1 MLRVLLHIFRR
12 KHISNAD
19 LKRALDNLNRA
30 PVNQPKI
37 IEYQDLPVKEQDNN
51 NQPGCAQQAVDKEEN

>member
-1 MLRVLLHIFRR
+1 MLKVLLHIFRR
-12 KHISNAD
+12 KHITNAD

-30 PVNQPKI
+30 PINQPKI
-37 IEYQDLPVKEQDNN
+37 IEYQDLPVKEQDGT

>member
-1 MLRVLLHIFRR
+1 MLKVLLHIFRR
-12 KHISNAD
+12 KHITNAD

-37 IEYQDLPVKEQDNN
+37 IEYQDLPVKEQDVT

>member
-1 MLRVLLHIFRR
+1 MLKVLLHIFRR
-12 KHISNAD
+12 KHITNAD

-37 IEYQDLPVKEQDNN
+37 IEYQDLPVKEQDVT
-51 NQPGCAQQAVDKEEN
+51 NQPGCTPQAVDKEEN